1 MSRNNSVSSA
11 RSVSGA
17 KNWIVNHMKEHH
29 RSVNAA
35 YNAYY
40 GGITTPSTSTES
52 TPAQSRKNSSDAPA
66 APAAAAAP
74 APFVHAAGNE
84 RPSYFDRAIKA
95 AKKHHKST
103 NAAYASYYGMGVH

>member
-1 MSRNNSVSSA
+1 MSRNNSITSVKSA
-11 RSVSGA
+11 SGA
-17 KNWIVNHMKEHH
+17 KAWIVNHMKEHH

-35 YNAYY
+35 FNAYY
-40 GGITTPSTSTES
+40 GSVTPDSSRDS
-52 TPAQSRKNSSDAPA
+52 TPAQSRKSSAVGTTPVA
-66 APAAAAAP
+66 EAAAP

-103 NAAYASYYGMGVH
+103 NAAYQSYYGMGVHV